1 MAEEKEAGGKAA
13 DIYVGV
19 VDLFSIILPGALLAL
34 VFSAVFQANRPT
46 FFDGVEFP
54 KFIPDWLLFLIGS
67 YVLGHF
73 VSALG
78 SWVMDYLYDGYFKH
92 NFEFRK
98 KREIPS
104 LRRRAD
110 HLIMQVLGPEL
121 YKEEDNRLTWAESF
135 LILSNA
141 AGAAK
146 LDKQE
151 ANSKFFRSLAA
162 VAILTQLICFSP
174 LTSWGPPSYRYG
186 APLGILCFALIIYGS
201 HRKPAARRSVD
212 ERVKDRLAGPP
223 GGSSTVSAQLRSRL
237 DWPDDKWLEVE
248 KEERE
253 KDIRTNRIYAYIL
266 PFAWL
271 VYVAMTAFPT
281 HDYGAWVVGIGCWAL
296 TLMSAW
302 RFMDLRAKRLAQGY
316 YLTIALS
323 KAKAFGGPAATP

>member
-1 MAEEKEAGGKAA
+1 MFTSASWTSFQSSLRGRFW
-13 DIYVGV
+13 
-19 VDLFSIILPGALLAL
+19 LWS
-34 VFSAVFQANRPT
+34 SAVFQANRPS

-98 KREIPS
+98 KGELPS

-121 YKEEDNRLTWAESF
+121 YKEEDNRLTWSESF

-151 ANSKFFRSLAA
+151 ADCHSQKPRRRIHTHSAHLLFAPDLLGAAARLSL
-162 VAILTQLICFSP
+162 
-174 LTSWGPPSYRYG
+174 W
-186 APLGILCFALIIYGS
+186 APLGILCLALIIYGS

-212 ERVKDRLAGPP
+212 ERVKDRLAGLP

-237 DWPDDKWLEVE
+237 DWPDDKWLEME
-248 KEERE
+248 KEGTGKRHPDEQ
-253 KDIRTNRIYAYIL
+253 DIRLHPAFR
-266 PFAWL
+266 
-271 VYVAMTAFPT
+271 VARRCR
-281 HDYGAWVVGIGCWAL
+281 HDGLSNPRLSGVGCRNGCWVV
-296 TLMSAW
+296 TVMSAW

-323 KAKAFGGPAATP
+323 KARAFGGPAATP